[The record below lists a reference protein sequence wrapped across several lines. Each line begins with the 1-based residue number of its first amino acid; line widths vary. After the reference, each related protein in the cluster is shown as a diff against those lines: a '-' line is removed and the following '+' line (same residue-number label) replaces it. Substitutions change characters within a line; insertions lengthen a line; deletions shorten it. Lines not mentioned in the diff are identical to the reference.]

1 MAHQLKNPK
10 YFSGFRRSKIP
21 DGIWNGISLG
31 FGLCYMLYQ
40 QIHTKICIFFYWC
53 AANKIEFIVQLWY
66 VDKYKTNKGTMV
78 GWSPSLGQS
87 PSNYNLFYLALIRLS
102 KILTGE
108 EFGSQI
114 SLPNLSSRLN
124 IFNLSLF

>member
-1 MAHQLKNPK
+1 MVLNIQYKHANTSLKVSGARGTRALSAMAHQLKNPK

-78 GWSPSLGQS
+78 GWSQSLGQS
-87 PSNYNLFYLALIRLS
+87 PSNYNFFYH
-102 KILTGE
+102 T
-108 EFGSQI
+108 
-114 SLPNLSSRLN
+114 
-124 IFNLSLF
+124 